1 MTLNVTS
8 CRRKRQIDEN
18 VRSAEMRK
26 DQVKE
31 AGKERGR
38 GRKGKGREGPEGRR
52 RVRRESGGGAEGR
65 ELCL

>member
-26 DQVKE
+26 DPVKE
-31 AGKERGR
+31 AGME
-38 GRKGKGREGPEGRR
+38 RKGEGEERARGLER
-52 RVRRESGGGAEGR
+52 
-65 ELCL
+65 